1 MKKRIKQTFD
11 KIFKKIK
18 AFATKTTAPIRKT
31 RVWKFLR
38 KYVLRS
44 PFRGYFINSWREVRK
59 VKWPDRKTSWKL
71 TLVVVAFSLVFAIFT
86 AALDIGFEKL
96 AKQIFLK

>member
-1 MKKRIKQTFD
+1 MKKRIRSAFQNIFA
-11 KIFKKIK
+11 KIN
-18 AFATKTTAPIRKT
+18 AFFAKVTAPIRNT

-38 KYVLRS
+38 KYILRS

-59 VKWPDRKTSWKL
+59 VQWPSRKTAWKL
-71 TLVVVAFSLVFAIFT
+71 TFVVVAFSLVFALFT
-86 AALDIGFEKL
+86 AAIDIGFEKL